1 MKKVDHLLE
10 FIKGTLNKEE
20 QIYLAAQI
28 QIEIYKSQI
37 SPVQV
42 SATPLTD
49 NNESVSKIVNGN
61 VLVESVVEPTIE
73 RSEHVALFK
82 SLDGKDIQ
90 YTFLRKKALTSRPK
104 TLTKLRNFISTT
116 CNGYGGLKPSDLD
129 IVMKQLH
136 NEHLYQVDDETL
148 IWNVN

>member
-37 SPVQV
+37 SPAQV
-42 SATPLTD
+42 STNTLAV
-49 NNESVSKIVNGN
+49 NNESVAHNVNSN
-61 VLVESVVEPTIE
+61 VVAQSVVEPVIE
-73 RSEHVALFK
+73 RTEHIPLFK

-90 YTFLRKKALTSRPK
+90 YAFLLKKAVTSRPK
-104 TLTKLRNFISTT
+104 NFTKLRNFISTM

-136 NEHLYQVDDETL
+136 SEGLYQVDEETL

>member
-1 MKKVDHLLE
+1 MKKVDHLIE
-10 FIKGTLNKEE
+10 FIKGTLSKEE

-37 SPVQV
+37 KPDQV
-42 SATPLTD
+42 SATPLEINKEPD
-49 NNESVSKIVNGN
+49 SLNNKSN
-61 VLVESVVEPTIE
+61 VVIQSVVDPVLEC
-73 RSEHVALFK
+73 SEHIALFK
-82 SLDGKDIQ
+82 SLDNKDIQ

-104 TLTKLRNFISTT
+104 NLLKLRNFISAT
-116 CNGYGGLKPSDLD
+116 CNGYGGLNPSDLE

-136 NEHLYQVDDETL
+136 NEGSYQVDDETL